1 MTPSD
6 PVVIVGAGLSGLC
19 LAQRLLRA
27 GIEVRVYERD
37 PAPFARRQGYRI
49 TVDKHGLAAL
59 RASLPPELFQE
70 ALATAGSGGG
80 YFRFTNSQLRDA
92 IKLSFKA
99 TPDAERQMDRQTLR
113 RILLSDLGD
122 RVHYGKAA
130 TTVEPGGTPP
140 DDTSAA
146 AAAVVS
152 GGASPG
158 DASVAAVEPGGAHPG
173 QAGLTSRLVD
183 GAAVGASGAAHSGR
197 AASAGGLTLR
207 FADGTAVGASVIVG
221 ADGIGSAV
229 RAQLMPD
236 AEPGESGIA
245 GIYGRTPFLRDGRSV
260 IPEALHKSGVLA
272 LGDKPGRAF
281 FFTTM
286 HFGRPSAR
294 FAPAAEDYVMW
305 GLVIAQDEAPSG
317 LRADPAQLRS
327 LAARLAR
334 GFHPLVGRLVDAA
347 TEEDTVLSH
356 FAVGRRPVRWPF
368 ARATMM
374 GDAVHA
380 MPPFGAHGGNTALR
394 DAALLG
400 GKLAE
405 AYAAG
410 GSIESAIAAYQAE
423 MPTYAFQAVD
433 RAASMMRRCTSSGPV
448 ARWVISR
455 LLPGLHRP
463 TVPAA

>member
-113 RILLSDLGD
+113 SILLSDLGD

-130 TTVEPGGTPP
+130 TTVEPGGAPP

-146 AAAVVS
+146 AVV
-152 GGASPG
+152 
-158 DASVAAVEPGGAHPG
+158 PGGAQG
-173 QAGLTSRLVD
+173 V
-183 GAAVGASGAAHSGR
+183 SGAAQSGH
-197 AASAGGLTLR
+197 AASADGLTLR
-207 FADGTAVGASVIVG
+207 FADGTAVAASVIVG

-236 AEPGESGIA
+236 AEPVESGIA

-272 LGDKPGRAF
+272 LGDEPGRAF

-305 GLVIAQDEAPSG
+305 GLVIEQDEVPSG
-317 LRADPAQLRS
+317 LRGDPAQLRS

-334 GFHPLVGRLVDAA
+334 GFHPLVGRLVDTA

-400 GKLAE
+400 GKLAQ

-423 MPTYAFQAVD
+423 MPMYAFQAVD
-433 RAASMMRRCTSSGPV
+433 RAAGMMRRCTSNGPV

-455 LLPGLHRP
+455 LLPGLHRA